1 MMKPEIIEDYI
12 EKVYGYAVNH
22 TYTRE
27 EADELSQEILLTVIR
42 KLPKLRDNSKFEPWL
57 WGIANNIAST
67 FSISGVAMVNAS
79 KTYFSK
85 NADNN
90 GNDVVI
96 NINAKYRKIM
106 NLLDSRIRFQE

>member
-1 MMKPEIIEDYI
+1 M
-12 EKVYGYAVNH
+12 VLFVRSFAAV
-22 TYTRE
+22 
-27 EADELSQEILLTVIR
+27 I
-42 KLPKLRDNSKFEPWL
+42 PWFTTKERPYM
-57 WGIANNIAST
+57 ITTAST

-106 NLLDSRIRFQE
+106 NLLDSKIRFQE